1 MPWMKKVGACA
12 LMLAVAG
19 CSTSPTGRSQLTLMS
34 ESDLSQM
41 GAQAFAQYQQE
52 LPTVGGSQLNYVQCV
67 TTAVVNALPPEQR
80 QQNWQVKVFDSEDAN
95 AFALPGGYVGV
106 NTGLLDIATNQDQL
120 ATVIGHEIGH
130 VLAHHANERA
140 STESATQLGMSV
152 VGAALGSQ
160 GIAGSDQMM
169 AAMGMGAQYG
179 ILLPFSRSHE
189 SEADTIGLNLMA
201 EAGFDPRASIAL
213 WQNMSNAGGGQ
224 PPEWM
229 STHPSHG
236 SRIAGLEA
244 DLANANAL
252 YQQAQSAGRS
262 PNCKAS

>member
-1 MPWMKKVGACA
+1 MRWMHYLALGA
-12 LMLAVAG
+12 LGVSLAA
-19 CSTSPTGRSQLTLMS
+19 CTTSPTGRSQMLLMS

-52 LPTVGGSQLNYVQCV
+52 LPTIGGAQLNYVQCV
-67 TTAVVNALPPEQR
+67 TNDIVAVLPPEQR
-80 QQNWQVKVFDSEDAN
+80 DQNWQVKVFESEDAN

-120 ATVIGHEIGH
+120 ASVIGHEIGH

-140 STESATQLGMSV
+140 STQSATQLGMSV
-152 VGAALGSQ
+152 VGTALGAN
-160 GIAGSDQMM
+160 GVAGSDQIM

-179 ILLPFSRSHE
+179 VMLPFSRSHE
-189 SEADTIGLNLMA
+189 SEADKIGLQLMA
-201 EAGFDPRASIAL
+201 EAGFDPRASIEL
-213 WQNMSNAGGGQ
+213 WHNMNATGGGQ

-236 SRIAGLEA
+236 HRIDGLQA
-244 DLANANAL
+244 NMDAALAQ
-252 YQQAQSAGRS
+252 YQRARQAGRR
-262 PNCKAS
+262 PNCQ